1 MEKQS
6 TSKFLRSVIAVVA
19 LFMLAVS
26 GFLLTSCKHVH
37 SEPNDFGACT
47 DCGSI
52 IDWDKFGSQMSTL
65 LDPSFDE
72 LTTSLTGLAS
82 EVTEVKGD
90 VDSIIG
96 ALNVADDGSDID
108 TIVNN
113 VQAVLD
119 QIENLIGAN
128 PSVAAKATAPTIT
141 GIANAITSVQE
152 TLNKIGA
159 GNIEHVCENH
169 QFDTETPV
177 IEIEPT
183 CERAGAVVYRCS
195 NCNATIALPVNQLE
209 HVAADEPVKENVE
222 EPSCTEAGSYDLV
235 YYCKNGCNEVL
246 STTHVDVPA
255 KGHDWDTENPVT
267 MTAPTCTEAGSA
279 VYNCK
284 NCDAQSESIEIP
296 ANGHTYDWTTPVAE
310 ETVAPNCTE
319 DGYAVFVCTVCQA
332 KLTLKP
338 TDEKPESMTDEQWT
352 AFQAAYKATGH
363 NFTNEDGSESFV
375 WKYGDDIDFS
385 ENEITATKYLVCTD
399 CGHEEAAKGTDGQ
412 PVTEQQTHLWAIDTV
427 KTEAQSNI
435 KKLEEGAEGYGE
447 SYYGYVNTS
456 CQASAYVY
464 WICDDSNC
472 KTHADDF
479 GFPIKV
485 ELKPVEHVWVA
496 NPEKPN
502 ILPTCETEG
511 HNYWICSVGGEE
523 WDEVVPANGHSWDKD
538 TVIEEKLPTCTEDGY
553 RTFKCTVCGKTTTET
568 LEALKHD
575 PVDNTTYEK
584 IDITTHKVTTITTCS
599 RCGEEL
605 NRVEKIENHYDGDS
619 MLNPTTKEEAEA
631 IAEEYELEVY
641 EKNGKFYFTDA
652 GCDRSGF
659 IMNVCACGHIERDW
673 NSYVPALKHVWSEG
687 DYIEG
692 SCVTAGKIQ
701 YTCERCGEIYIETVQ
716 TATGHKWDKAVA
728 PKAPTCTVAG
738 TKGYLQC
745 SVCGEIVAWDG
756 VEANKA
762 SVYSTDYI
770 DYEAEG
776 YESAEDWAYIAP
788 KGHVFDTPFIL
799 RDLYGCESPVW
810 KVMVCGEC
818 LESED
823 NKAFVIKQDPA
834 GFTQDETTYIATDL
848 SAAEGYVFEEGK
860 DLAWYINDLLM
871 GLNYLDNNGFTADMI
886 KDGTV
891 IKGWNITGITFVPAA
906 GHELNKT
913 QSDEKTDAIVCLTDK
928 ALVTYTDALEFAK
941 KVYGSVDETE
951 FKAAFDEIF
960 GDGAADNTEF
970 KIDVKG
976 EKTPTLAG
984 ICTECGMP
992 VETVPH
998 DEQYYMFELGY
1009 ETGSIDAPVYTA
1021 YDYTVALKGVGE
1033 NGIDLNKVIVNT
1045 QKYLVKDADGNMLYA
1060 DEKAIADNKYTK
1072 VVFTLDDII
1081 SMGYYNMDENNE
1093 FLAVNCYFEGF
1104 CARNCGTDLG
1114 HKNEHT
1120 FPTSDNYDKYHNCM
1134 HGDICVWCTNLMRNA
1149 DEHNLQNLEEIS
1161 AYGER
1166 YAAAVEKLYNSGFEW
1181 VGKDTVDDVD
1191 CKTEGYDY
1199 TITVCVSCLLAW
1211 AEDDSNFDEWTEDL
1225 NYTSDRTVTKG
1236 DHVFV
1241 LVKSGDPDSKNCLV
1255 GYYEKYVCKVCGYQL
1270 EHTDTFDYAQ
1280 EEIKS
1285 LNDKDYVDATYLP
1298 TKLHTVAPVA
1308 GYWLNDNYEA
1318 ATDSTPAY
1326 MNFICVDCGAR
1337 LQGYYD
1343 GVNDAGEVVYTM
1355 ATDQQISDYLDTVG
1369 AVAPDFDKVA
1379 NWGNIQVVRAV
1390 DKAAVTTIVFDA
1402 DATDAE
1408 KVDAV
1413 ADAIADAEA
1422 EGATSVYLTI
1432 PGDIK
1437 FGASD
1442 TTTLTE
1448 GEATVW
1454 QAYGITFSE
1463 KSSVK
1468 KIVLDLGGNKLT
1480 FAGTKDVEESDA
1492 TVGATYKITGE
1503 GSVIFS
1509 NGTIEFTAF
1518 TKEQNTFAFN
1528 ANTTE
1533 LVFDNITATV
1543 KGGAVFAGFGSNGE
1557 EAVGTMTI
1565 KDSKITTEGYYVV
1578 STNASDW
1585 QNSKVVINIIDSTL
1599 TSVQPDN
1606 DSVGIMFNV
1615 PGELNV
1621 SGSSI
1626 TADSQGM
1633 IIRGGDIKA
1642 TIKDTEVTITGD
1654 CSEANVEGYDKY
1666 ESKDWGSG
1674 NNLPMGAFV
1683 IGDRSTSYEVGLAT
1697 VVLEKVTIKAPD
1709 DVNKV
1714 YVYAQEGDTT
1724 VDLTI
1729 TNCGLEAADIVGS
1742 KVTDNADV
1750 YKLTID
1756 GAQVLPAPVVDE
1768 GNTEEAQG

>member
-65 LDPSFDE
+65 LDPSFDD
-72 LTTSLTGLAS
+72 LTASLTDLAS

-108 TIVNN
+108 TIVKN

-141 GIANAITSVQE
+141 GIANAVTSVQE

-183 CERAGAVVYRCS
+183 CERAGAKVYRCV

-209 HVAADEPVKENVE
+209 HVAADEPVKENVVA
-222 EPSCTEAGSYDLV
+222 PTCTTDGSYDLV
-235 YYCKNGCNEVL
+235 YYCKNGCGEPL
-246 STTHVDVPA
+246 STEHVVDPQ
-255 KGHDWDTENPVT
+255 KGHDWDKENPVT
-267 MTAPTCTEAGSA
+267 MQPATCTEAGSA
-279 VYNCK
+279 VYTCK
-284 NCDAQSESIEIP
+284 VCGAQSEEFVLP
-296 ANGHTYDWTTPVAE
+296 ATGHSYDWTTPVSE
-310 ETVAPNCTE
+310 VAPKCEVEGSATYKCANCENTI
-319 DGYAVFVCTVCQA
+319 
-332 KLTLKP
+332 TLKP
-338 TDEKPESMTDEQWT
+338 SDEEKPESMTDEQWT
-352 AFQAAYKATGH
+352 AFVAAYKATGH
-363 NFTNEDGSESFV
+363 NYTNDDGTENFV

-385 ENEITATKYLVCTD
+385 VNEITATKYLVCTV
-399 CGHEEAAKGTDGQ
+399 CGQEEAAKGTDGK
-412 PVTEQQTHLWAIDTV
+412 PVTEQQVHIWKVDTV
-427 KTEAQSNI
+427 KTEAQANI
-435 KKLEEGAEGYGE
+435 KKLAETDEGYDK

-464 WICDDSNC
+464 WICEDSNC
-472 KTHADDF
+472 KLHADDF
-479 GFPIKV
+479 GFPIEV

-523 WDEVVPANGHSWDKD
+523 WDEVIEANGHSWDED
-538 TVIEEKLPTCTEDGY
+538 TVIDEKPATCTEDGF
-553 RTFKCTVCGKTTTET
+553 RTYKCTVCGKTQTDTIP
-568 LEALKHD
+568 ALGHD
-575 PVDNTTYEK
+575 KVVDTVYEK
-584 IDITTHKVTTITTCS
+584 IDGNTHKVTTTTTCS
-599 RCGEEL
+599 RENCDYKEV
-605 NRVEKIENHYDGDS
+605 VEKTESHYEGES
-619 MLNPTTKEEAEA
+619 MLNPTTREEAEE
-631 IAEEYELEVY
+631 IAEEFELEVY
-641 EKNGKFYFTDA
+641 EKDGKFYFTDA

-659 IMNVCACGHIERDW
+659 IMNVCACGHSERDW
-673 NSYVPALKHVWSEG
+673 NSYVPALKHDWSEG
-687 DYIEG
+687 EYIEG

-716 TATGHKWDKAVA
+716 TATGHVWEVVA
-728 PKAPTCTVAG
+728 AKDPTCDTNGWKRFAYCE
-738 TKGYLQC
+738 T
-745 SVCGEIVAWDG
+745 CGAVIAIADG
-756 VEANKA
+756 EKPNQWT
-762 SVYSTDYI
+762 TDYVEGITCDGTEEEIEAVKDLEGIKI
-770 DYEAEG
+770 DATGHTWSEKPMVFC
-776 YESAEDWAYIAP
+776 ED
-788 KGHVFDTPFIL
+788 
-799 RDLYGCESPVW
+799 GCLSPVW
-810 KVMVCGEC
+810 EVTYCVTCFNYDEEGDFTIKANGAEYP
-818 LESED
+818 ES
-823 NKAFVIKQDPA
+823 
-834 GFTQDETTYIATDL
+834 
-848 SAAEGYVFEEGK
+848 AEGYVDTDFGAATDEFITE
-860 DLAWYINDLLM
+860 LLNI
-871 GLNYLDNNGFTADMI
+871 LNWAGSDDHPPVSFTKEQLLSDEFNGHY
-886 KDGTV
+886 
-891 IKGWNITGITFVPAA
+891 NITGIKFVAAA

-913 QSDEKTDAIVCLTDK
+913 QSDDKTDAIVCLTDK

-941 KVYGSVDETE
+941 KVYPSVNEDD
-951 FKAAFDEIF
+951 FKAAFNAIF

-970 KIDVKG
+970 KIDVTG
-976 EKTPTLAG
+976 ETTPTLAG

-1009 ETGSIDAPVYTA
+1009 DAGTLTEPKYTP

-1033 NGIDLNKVIVNT
+1033 DGVDVNKVIVNT
-1045 QKYLVKDADGNMLYA
+1045 QKYLVKDAEGNMLYA

-1072 VVFTLDDII
+1072 VVFTLDEII
-1081 SMGYYNMDENNE
+1081 SMGYYNMDEHNE
-1093 FLAVNCYFEGF
+1093 FMAVNCYFEGF

-1114 HKNEHT
+1114 HKSEHT

-1161 AYGER
+1161 AYGDR

-1181 VGKDTVDDVD
+1181 VGKDTVGEVD
-1191 CKTEGYDY
+1191 CKNEGKDY

-1211 AEDDSNFDEWTEDL
+1211 AEGDPNFDTWTENV
-1225 NYTSDRTVTKG
+1225 NYTSKVELANG
-1236 DHVFV
+1236 DHKFV
-1241 LVKSGDPDSKNCLV
+1241 LVKSGDPNSKNCLV
-1255 GYYEKYVCKVCGYQL
+1255 GYFEKYVCEVCGYQL
-1270 EHTDTFDYAQ
+1270 EHTDTFEYAEQ
-1280 EEIKS
+1280 EINS
-1285 LNDKDYVDATYLP
+1285 LNEFDYVAETYLP

-1318 ATDSTPAY
+1318 ATDADPAY

-1337 LQGYYD
+1337 IQGYYD
-1343 GVNDAGEVVYTM
+1343 GVNDAGEVVYNM
-1355 ATDQQISDYLDTVG
+1355 ATDAQIQAYLDTAG
-1369 AVAPDFDKVA
+1369 AVAPAFDKVA

-1390 DKAAVTTIVFDA
+1390 DKAAVTTVEFAA
-1402 DATDAE
+1402 DATEDQKKA
-1408 KVDAV
+1408 AV
-1413 ADAIADAEA
+1413 AKAIADAEK

-1442 TTTLTE
+1442 TTTFTE

-1454 QAYGITFSE
+1454 QAYGITFSAD
-1463 KSSVK
+1463 SSVK

-1480 FAGTKDVEESDA
+1480 FAGTMVDEKSEA

-1599 TSVQPDN
+1599 TSTQPDN

-1621 SGSSI
+1621 SGSFV

-1697 VVLEKVTIKAPD
+1697 VVLEEVTINAPE

-1729 TNCGLEAADIVGS
+1729 TNCGLEAADIVNGS
-1742 KVTDNADV
+1742 NANDAEV

-1756 GAQVLPAPVVDE
+1756 GAQVVPAPVVDE